1 MSPRP
6 LGDETGALLPATLA
20 ARISFAVGL
29 GLVVLETATGAL
41 WTVELRL
48 LYWSLMGLL
57 AVLAFL
63 PQIPERSRGMIVV
76 GTWLSAG
83 WFSLFV
89 AGLREGFV
97 ILSTA
102 VALAGGFLGLRGA
115 LFAIG
120 ASAAWGAFVGWLH
133 AGGLAASPPRYTA
146 SDQPDAWVLGIAT
159 FSGLS
164 LMASIIQARLAAAVR
179 ASSARARSFAAVAER
194 STSAIVFT
202 DLSREIVWVN
212 DAFVS
217 LTGYSA
223 EEARGRKPGELLQ
236 GEGTPPEDR
245 AAMRE
250 ALEAQRPCRME
261 TVNYR
266 KDGTPYWVRLDLQ
279 PFRDEDGVLRGF
291 TGSQLDVTAERMSAR
306 LDEIE
311 RQLLADFAAGEVP
324 LDDALVRALL
334 RAELVRYARVV
345 LLEGEAATVSACA
358 LSPGGP
364 LGAPFAPNLPPAP
377 PPLPEGEALLDLSG
391 APRSP
396 RLFCRLGA
404 ATPGFIE
411 IGLAASMPGQ
421 SALSRRLP
429 GLLALHGL
437 FRRRQDDEEQIEE
450 IFAHSP
456 EALVVLGA
464 EHRVL
469 QRNAEATQLLPRLE
483 LGKPFDEAYPE
494 LRAALAQEPA
504 APPALGP
511 TSSRPRRSV
520 TGASRRSLV
529 ELPTVAPTWK
539 VELTPA
545 STSEVEVSVNRR
557 PGRAET
563 LVAVRDVTERMR
575 QLETTRFALH
585 EKEIL
590 IKEIHHRVKNNLQIV
605 SSLLDMQVDAASDPA
620 SLPAL
625 RESVLRVR
633 SMALVHQAL
642 YGNESLARLDFGQY
656 VRDLVRAVQGTMRP
670 DARVEV
676 RSDPAEVGMDRAVPL
691 GLILNELLTNSF
703 KYGLAADPAARPI
716 EVVWSVDAA
725 GFRLAVID
733 QGPGLAAP
741 PDAGTRSLGLRLVL
755 ALARQVGGAFAH
767 RRTEAGS
774 VFEVTGRAPAEA
786 LRARADPANAG

>member
-1 MSPRP
+1 
-6 LGDETGALLPATLA
+6 LPATLA
-20 ARISFAVGL
+20 ARVSFVL
-29 GLVVLETATGAL
+29 GLVLVALETATGAL
-41 WTVELRL
+41 WTTELSL
-48 LYWSLMGLL
+48 LYWSFVGLL

-76 GTWLSAG
+76 GTWVSAG
-83 WFSLFV
+83 WFSLLV

-102 VALAGGFLGLRGA
+102 VALTGGFLGLRGA
-115 LFAIG
+115 LVVIG
-120 ASAAWGAFVGWLH
+120 ASAAWGALVGWLH
-133 AGGLAASPPRYTA
+133 IGGLAASPPRYTA
-146 SDQPDAWVLGIAT
+146 SDQPHAWGLGIAT

-164 LMASIIQARLAAAVR
+164 LMASIVQARLAAAVQ
-179 ASSARARSFAAVAER
+179 ASSARARAFAVVADR
-194 STSAIVFT
+194 STSAVIFT
-202 DLSREIVWVN
+202 DLTRSIVWVN
-212 DAFVS
+212 DAFVT
-217 LTGYSA
+217 LTGYTA
-223 EEARGRKPGELLQ
+223 DEVRGRVPGEFLQ

-245 AAMRE
+245 ATMRE
-250 ALEAQRPCRME
+250 ALAAQRACRLD

-279 PFRDEDGVLRGF
+279 PFRDEQGVLRGF
-291 TGSQLDVTAERMSAR
+291 TSSQLDVTAERMSAR

-324 LDDALVRALL
+324 LDEALVGALL
-334 RAELVRYARVV
+334 RAEPVRYARVV
-345 LLEGEAATVSACA
+345 LLAGDRLEVSAA
-358 LSPGGP
+358 AIAASDR
-364 LGAPFAPNLPPAP
+364 LGAPVVPELPPAP
-377 PPLPEGEALLDLSG
+377 PSLPDGEALLDVHD
-391 APRSP
+391 APRSM
-396 RLFCRLGA
+396 RLFYKLGA
-404 ATPGFIE
+404 AAPGFVE

-437 FRRRQDDEEQIEE
+437 FCRRQEDEAQIEDM
-450 IFAHSP
+450 FAYSP
-456 EALVVLGA
+456 EALVVLGGQDQ
-464 EHRVL
+464 VL
-469 QRNAEATQLLPRLE
+469 QRNAEAARLLPRLA
-483 LGKPFDEAYPE
+483 LGEPFGEAYPE
-494 LRAALAQEPA
+494 LRAALAP
-504 APPALGP
+504 PLLPALGP

-520 TGASRRSLV
+520 TGAHRRSAADLA
-529 ELPTVAPTWK
+529 TVAPTWK
-539 VELTPA
+539 VELTPGRV
-545 STSEVEVSVNRR
+545 SEVEVGVNRR
-557 PGRAET
+557 PGRAEM

-575 QLETTRFALH
+575 QLETARFALH

-605 SSLLDMQVDAASDPA
+605 SSLLDMQVDAAPDPA
-620 SLPAL
+620 SVPAL

-656 VRDLVRAVQGTMRP
+656 VRDLVRAVQGTLRP

-676 RSDPAEVGMDRAVPL
+676 RSVPAEVGMDQAVPL

-703 KYGLAADPAARPI
+703 KYGLGADPAARAI

-733 QGPGLAAP
+733 QGPGLSAP
-741 PDAGTRSLGLRLVL
+741 PDAGTKSLGLRLVL

-767 RRTEAGS
+767 RRTAEGS
-774 VFEVTGRAPAEA
+774 VFEVTGPAPVEIPRGRAGPT
-786 LRARADPANAG
+786 NSG